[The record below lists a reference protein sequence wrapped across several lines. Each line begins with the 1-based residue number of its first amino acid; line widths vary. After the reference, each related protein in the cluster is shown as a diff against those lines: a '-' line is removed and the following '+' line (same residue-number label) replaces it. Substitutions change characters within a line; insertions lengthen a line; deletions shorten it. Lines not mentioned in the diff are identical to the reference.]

1 MGGAV
6 IVMRRVET
14 GEHHAGEVPLELFRQ
29 GAFEEKRYLEKAVE
43 IVQRGIEA
51 LKVAREEPIRVCSGY
66 ILSKVRE
73 DLEARGFKIMQA
85 KIIGPTQELAER
97 EYIRS
102 LVRLGVGGE
111 REVAGMRSF
120 DSFLSWVHEDLEA
133 RERFVKTGW
142 PSWPRLRR
150 EGGPR

>member
-1 MGGAV
+1 
-6 IVMRRVET
+6 MRRVET
-14 GEHHAGEVPLELFRQ
+14 GEHYAGEVPLELFRQ
-29 GAFEEKRYLEKAVE
+29 GAFEEKRYLDKAVE

-51 LKVAREEPIRVCSGY
+51 LKVTRAEPIRVCSGY

-73 DLEARGFKIMQA
+73 ELEAGGFKITRVR
-85 KIIGPTQELAER
+85 ITGPTQELAER

-111 REVAGMRSF
+111 REVAGMRGF
-120 DSFLSWVHEDLEA
+120 DSFLLWVQEDLER

-142 PSWPRLRR
+142 PSWPRLKR